1 MLEKF
6 ILIEEAKESKTSI
19 ELRILILKVLQ
30 QKQKALKLKLLQDIN
45 Q

>member
-1 MLEKF
+1 LEKF

-19 ELRILILKVLQ
+19 ELKILILKVLQ
-30 QKQKALKLKLLQDIN
+30 QKQKALKLVHLQDIN